1 MQKFATS
8 ARLLGVCAFFVFL
21 GACSGGTV
29 SDAERIRERAEA
41 YWAAIVVG
49 DYVTGFPYERVSVT
63 HPDGLARYLAG
74 KGAVRYSAAVV
85 KDVQL
90 AEEGQEAT
98 VTVTLTYSLPALM
111 ASRKSF
117 DTDLSVRW
125 SKVEGEWYNDPVAP

>member
-21 GACSGGTV
+21 GACSGAAN
-29 SDAERIRERAEA
+29 DAERIRERAEA

-49 DYVTGFPYERVSVT
+49 DYVTAFPYERVSVT
-63 HPDGLARYLAG
+63 HPDGLARYLSG
-74 KGAVRYSAAVV
+74 KGAIRYSAAVV